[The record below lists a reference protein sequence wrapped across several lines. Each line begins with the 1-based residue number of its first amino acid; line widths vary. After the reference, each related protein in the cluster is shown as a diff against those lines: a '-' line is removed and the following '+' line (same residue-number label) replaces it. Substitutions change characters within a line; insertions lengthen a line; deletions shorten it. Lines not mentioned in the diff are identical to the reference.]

1 MSSDP
6 GDSSEAVGE
15 GIDGRNLKK
24 MASGQAASQLYEEFR
39 GRMGQREAQN
49 EL

>member
-1 MSSDP
+1 MILETA
-6 GDSSEAVGE
+6 EAVGE

-24 MASGQAASQLYEEFR
+24 LASGQAASQLYEEFT
-39 GRMGQREAQN
+39 GGMGQREAQN